1 LYSTTDRYNPV
12 ITKNISDDVLDF
24 DVRDE
29 EKDKMLA
36 QYLHYLPFFKRFSRK
51 KLIAGGYFKDMKV
64 VTYKEKDKM
73 LAQYLHYLPFFKRFS
88 RKKLIAGGYFKDM
101 KVVTYKEKDILL
113 MPEKDQVYVLING
126 KVIMREHNTK
136 EPIKIKIKQVCKPGY
151 IFGVD
156 QMDGGISNLPY
167 VWGSI

>member
-29 EKDKMLA
+29 
-36 QYLHYLPFFKRFSRK
+36 
-51 KLIAGGYFKDMKV
+51 
-64 VTYKEKDKM
+64 EKDKM